1 MKATKEIIDQLIME
15 LKVLQTITTPE
26 KIDMEYLNRVRAL
39 ELKARDNNI
48 NLTSKI
54 QPLKVRF
61 YETDLER
68 SLKSATEQAFKGDP
82 ILMEEHLGPASY
94 AAKQLGKDIND
105 RVREIRTIGYLYF
118 IDHYFTT
125 TNPEQRGLNQRSIQ
139 RCIRAL
145 GVDLGERL

>member
-26 KIDMEYLNRVRAL
+26 KLDIEYLNRVKAL
-39 ELKARDNNI
+39 ELKAKDNNI

-68 SLKSATEQAFKGDP
+68 SLKSAIEQASQGDP
-82 ILMEEHLGPASY
+82 TSMEEHLGPASY
-94 AAKQLGKDIND
+94 AARQLGKDIND
-105 RVREIRTIGYLYF
+105 RVREIRTIGYQHF
-118 IDHYFTT
+118 IENYFTT

-145 GVDLGERL
+145 GVDLGDRL